1 MYTLINIHTNI
12 VQAVGVS
19 EDDFNSGNYID
30 AGKGLIGRYIT
41 DNLVGVPKKFTTK
54 VVKHKSV
61 EYLSWDEVREWRA
74 EELKDSDWRV
84 MKDYPN
90 EDQESWLEYR
100 YKLRDI
106 PQDYLEVADVVV
118 PDKPM

>member
-1 MYTLINIHTNI
+1 
-12 VQAVGVS
+12 
-19 EDDFNSGNYID
+19 
-30 AGKGLIGRYIT
+30 
-41 DNLVGVPKKFTTK
+41 
-54 VVKHKSV
+54 
-61 EYLSWDEVREWRA
+61 
-74 EELKDSDWRV
+74 

-118 PDKPM
+118 PDKP

>member
-1 MYTLINIHTNI
+1 MYTLTNIHTNI
-12 VQAVGVS
+12 VQDVGVS
-19 EDDFNSGNYID
+19 EDEFNNGNYID

-41 DNLVGVPKKFTTK
+41 DDLVGEPKKFTTK

-100 YKLRDI
+100 YKLRDTYI
-106 PQDYLEVADVVV
+106 LHDVR
-118 PDKPM
+118 MYIS